1 MSRHDGRN
9 ERQSKPRAAFHP
21 SATFGMS
28 ASGQGCV
35 TVPRAGRTFGAG
47 TKRQILSPSLFA
59 IPTLVLIFATPL
71 AAAAEPT
78 QSVSNAAL
86 ANAGRQATLKM
97 IDYGGKYCD
106 GAAAVEAWLKALLG
120 TEARSITWSGGKCVL
135 VNDMRP
141 GIDAS
146 SWPYCAQATI
156 TLVHPKDRGD
166 SPLIEIYLEKPIHG
180 RPGAAY
186 AFRSLMVTRDDGPDY
201 GRFRKDFEA
210 QWDERFP
217 PGSGAHRCKDE

>member
-1 MSRHDGRN
+1 MTFSGR
-9 ERQSKPRAAFHP
+9 
-21 SATFGMS
+21 T
-28 ASGQGCV
+28 V
-35 TVPRAGRTFGAG
+35 TVESETTPAAIVCEPCHEAPG
-47 TKRQILSPSLFA
+47 LFA
-59 IPTLVLIFATPL
+59 IPILVLIFATPL
-71 AAAAEPT
+71 AAAAEPV
-78 QSVSNAAL
+78 QSISNAAL

-97 IDYGGKYCD
+97 IDYGSTYCD
-106 GAAAVEAWLKALLG
+106 GASTVEAWLKALVG
-120 TEARSITWSGGKCVL
+120 PQARSITWSGGQCVL

-166 SPLIEIYLEKPIHG
+166 RPLVEIYLEKPSHG

-186 AFRSLMVTRDDGPDY
+186 AFRSLMMTRDDGDDY

-210 QWDERFP
+210 LWDERFP
-217 PGSGAHRCKDE
+217 PGPGAQRCKDE

>member
-1 MSRHDGRN
+1 M
-9 ERQSKPRAAFHP
+9 KPP
-21 SATFGMS
+21 
-28 ASGQGCV
+28 C
-35 TVPRAGRTFGAG
+35 
-47 TKRQILSPSLFA
+47 LFA
-59 IPTLVLIFATPL
+59 IPTLVLALATPL
-71 AAAAEPT
+71 AVAAEPA

-97 IDYGGKYCD
+97 IDYGTTYCD
-106 GAAAVEAWLKALLG
+106 SALTVEAWLKALVG
-120 TEARSITWSGGKCVL
+120 TEVRRIAWSGGKCEL

-156 TLVHPKDRGD
+156 TLIHPKDRHD
-166 SPLIEIYLEKPIHG
+166 TPVIEIYFEKPVQG

-186 AFRSLMVTRDDGPDY
+186 AFRSVMNTRDGGGDY

-210 QWDERFP
+210 VWDERFP
-217 PGSGAHRCKDE
+217 PGSGAQRCKNE

>member
-1 MSRHDGRN
+1 MKSL
-9 ERQSKPRAAFHP
+9 
-21 SATFGMS
+21 
-28 ASGQGCV
+28 
-35 TVPRAGRTFGAG
+35 G
-47 TKRQILSPSLFA
+47 TMILLA
-59 IPTLVLIFATPL
+59 ML
-71 AAAAEPT
+71 AAGCISDNA
-78 QSVSNAAL
+78 SVAPRTMIRMHRTGSDPAAL

-97 IDYGGKYCD
+97 IDYGTEYCD
-106 GAAAVEAWLKALLG
+106 GASSVEAWLKALVG
-120 TEARSITWSGGKCVL
+120 TEARSITWNGGKCVL

-156 TLVHPKDRGD
+156 TLVHPKDRDD
-166 SPLIEIYLEKPIHG
+166 SPLIEIYLEKPAHG

-210 QWDERFP
+210 LWDERFP

>member
-1 MSRHDGRN
+1 
-9 ERQSKPRAAFHP
+9 
-21 SATFGMS
+21 MS

-97 IDYGGKYCD
+97 IDYGAKYCD
-106 GAAAVEAWLKALLG
+106 GASTVEAWLKALVG